1 MLSVSVIVKNEEK
14 NLARMLDSVTWADE
28 IVIVD
33 TGSEDRTIEIA
44 KSYGCRVYESEWLG
58 FGKCKQLA
66 VDYCKN
72 QWVLSLD
79 ADEIV
84 TPELRQ
90 KINEILQQE
99 KKLAGYRIK
108 RKSFYLNK
116 LINHCGWNRDYTL
129 RLFDK
134 RRGRFNQKMLHE
146 YVEVEG
152 EIGLIKE
159 LLLHYTYPTIN
170 SHIARMVH
178 YTDISSLE
186 MFKQGKRSSLFSSF
200 LRSIWKFIDMYFI
213 KLGFLDGKSGFVLC
227 FNSGMGVFWKYAKL
241 WELNKR

>member
-14 NLARMLDSVTWADE
+14 NLAQMLDSVTWADE

-66 VDYCKN
+66 VDYCQN

-79 ADEIV
+79 ADEVV

-116 LINHCGWNRDYTL
+116 MINHCGWNR
-129 RLFDK
+129 
-134 RRGRFNQKMLHE
+134 
-146 YVEVEG
+146 
-152 EIGLIKE
+152 
-159 LLLHYTYPTIN
+159 
-170 SHIARMVH
+170 
-178 YTDISSLE
+178 
-186 MFKQGKRSSLFSSF
+186 
-200 LRSIWKFIDMYFI
+200 
-213 KLGFLDGKSGFVLC
+213 
-227 FNSGMGVFWKYAKL
+227 
-241 WELNKR
+241 